1 MQSTASVNRR
11 ADGCRSATLP
21 HLSLRANFRWTFA
34 GNVVNGASQWG
45 MLAVL
50 ARLGS
55 AEMVGQFVLG
65 LAISAPVMAM
75 TMLQL
80 RAVQVTDARGEF
92 GFRDYFGT
100 RISWTLVGV
109 AVIAACAWVGE
120 FDAVT
125 TWVILG
131 VGLTKGV
138 DSVTDIVRGLF
149 QRHERMDYS
158 GTSLMLKGPGALV
171 AMTLLLWWTGNIV
184 AAVAGMAIVWLV
196 SFVAYDLVRAG
207 RLLAERRVL
216 TGETQQLVPRF
227 AWPTMAR
234 LSWIAL
240 PLGIVMALIS
250 LQTNIPRYVL
260 QGYAGTELL
269 GYFGALAYPI
279 VAALLITGALGQSA
293 SPRLARYYLNDL
305 AAFRALLRKLLWLA
319 LAVGG
324 LFVVGAAILGGPIL
338 ALLYGPDYAQYHREF
353 VVVAIAGAIQL
364 VASAWGYG
372 LTAARYFRTQVALV
386 VLSCLATTVAAFI
399 LVPGGGV
406 MGAAWTV
413 LVTSIAMWIC
423 FGTAMLWAVRSGP
436 RAAGAGCTSPAT
448 DGGSQVST
456 D

>member
-1 MQSTASVNRR
+1 MQSIGSVNRR
-11 ADGCRSATLP
+11 VDDCKSPALR

-50 ARLGS
+50 ARLGN

-80 RAVQVTDARGEF
+80 RTVQITDARGEF
-92 GFRDYFGT
+92 SFRDYFGT
-100 RISWTLVGV
+100 RISWTVAGV
-109 AVIAACAWVGE
+109 AMIAVCALAGE
-120 FDAVT
+120 FDTVT

-131 VGLTKGV
+131 VGLTKGI

-149 QRHERMDYS
+149 QRQERMDLS
-158 GTSLMLKGPGALV
+158 GTSLMLKGPGALA
-171 AMTLLLWWTGNIV
+171 AMTLLLWWTGSIV

-196 SFVAYDLVRAG
+196 SFAAYDLMRAR
-207 RLLAERRVL
+207 RLLADREAL
-216 TGETQQLVPRF
+216 TGEVQQLVPRF
-227 AWPTMAR
+227 TWPTMAK

-240 PLGIVMALIS
+240 PLGVVMAVIS
-250 LQTNIPRYVL
+250 LQTNVPRYVL

-305 AAFRALLRKLLWLA
+305 PAFRALLRKLLWLA
-319 LAVGG
+319 LAVGS
-324 LFVVGAAILGGPIL
+324 LFVVGTAILGGPVL
-338 ALLYGPDYAQYHREF
+338 ALLYGPDYAHYNREF

-364 VASAWGYG
+364 IASAWGYG
-372 LTAARYFRTQVALV
+372 LTAARYFRTQVVLV
-386 VLSCLATTVAAFI
+386 VLSCLATTAAAFI

-413 LVTSIAMWIC
+413 LVTSVAMSIC
-423 FGTAMLWAVRSGP
+423 FGTALLWAVRSGP
-436 RAAGAGCTSPAT
+436 RAVGAGCTSSTP
-448 DGGSQVST
+448 DGASQVST